1 MLNTT
6 QEPAGGGW
14 AWCEHGVPEELDS
27 ERSLAHWWR
36 GGLPW
41 VGPLDPSEGPSFKP
55 KSEYVPDAL
64 PQSTAC
70 CPQKLDSDVDSVS
83 LSRRVLNK

>member
-14 AWCEHGVPEELDS
+14 AWCGHGVPEELDS
-27 ERSLAHWWR
+27 ERCLARWWR

-41 VGPLDPSEGPSFKP
+41 VGPLDPSEEPSFKS
-55 KSEYVPDAL
+55 KSEYVPDAS
-64 PQSTAC
+64 P
-70 CPQKLDSDVDSVS
+70 
-83 LSRRVLNK
+83 

>member
-1 MLNTT
+1 MLSTT

-14 AWCEHGVPEELDS
+14 AWCGYGVPEELDS
-27 ERSLAHWWR
+27 ERCLAHQWR

-41 VGPLDPSEGPSFKP
+41 VGPLDPSEEPSFKP
-55 KSEYVPDAL
+55 KSESVPDAL

-70 CPQKLDSDVDSVS
+70 CPQKLDLMGLTLA
-83 LSRRVLNK
+83 LSRQVLNK